1 MTTTPKLKTET
12 TQKVRELLEKLEK
25 ACHRKTS
32 SLKKKENRKNY
43 SEKSEVVREAI
54 IKIGRCEKDLIS
66 LMEEVLKEQIRPIDG
81 DGTREKFKKFSVIV
95 PLKKLKNVNGATV
108 GNPIIYL
115 DDSSY
120 GYDHQKKDSVSIGT
134 WINEDDWRIATKEEI
149 SEVFLA
155 ILRSKQ
161 KSDKLIELLP
171 KKVFIELMMK

>member
-81 DGTREKFKKFSVIV
+81 DGTRDKFKKFSVIV

-108 GNPIIYL
+108 GNPIIFL
-115 DDSSY
+115 SDSRY
-120 GYDHQKKDSVSIGT
+120 GYDYRK
-134 WINEDDWRIATKEEI
+134 NEEVTMGNLVNRDNWRLATKEEI
-149 SEVFLA
+149 TEAFLA
-155 ILRSKQ
+155 IAKSK
-161 KSDKLIELLP
+161 KKADELMTLVPKEVLIE
-171 KKVFIELMMK
+171 FMME